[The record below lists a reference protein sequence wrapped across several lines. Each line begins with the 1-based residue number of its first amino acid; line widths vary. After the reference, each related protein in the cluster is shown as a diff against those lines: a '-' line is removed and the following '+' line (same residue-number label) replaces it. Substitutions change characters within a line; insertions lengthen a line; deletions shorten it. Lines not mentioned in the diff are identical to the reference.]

1 MDDLTKEQVIG
12 RMSDA
17 EVQKE
22 VTSFWED
29 NARGYSLPTRMYLK
43 TSDRLEKMFSRM
55 VGTGRCLKIADMGS
69 GAGYSSIT
77 LSTMGHDVTSV
88 DISPKMLDQARWNAD
103 YYGADIEF
111 VLGNAENPGLED
123 RSFDA
128 VVANDTLFTICDPGK
143 AVSEWVRLL
152 RPGGFLFIA
161 DGNYFFDT
169 TLEEYRQRSDY
180 MRTKYYKEELE
191 IRPDI
196 GNIDYRRLRGICRNL
211 YVNRIRRPSWETW
224 FLMELGVKDIRIE
237 STDSEH
243 FTYLSRLGK
252 MSVPMTYAVCARI
265 PFGCRQNE
273 VQDRY
278 PAFESDLIDARAAMS
293 ALATDDRIRIATLL
307 SASPLNVKE
316 IQEVTGL
323 PQNLVSYNLKIM
335 REGGIV
341 KAERAGRSVVCSLT
355 DADAVGCMLEA
366 ARSLSSRRIT

>member
-1 MDDLTKEQVIG
+1 MSDLTKEQVIG
-12 RMSDA
+12 RISDA

-22 VTSFWED
+22 VTGFWED
-29 NARGYSLPTRMYLK
+29 NARGYGLSTRMYLK
-43 TSDRLEKMFSRM
+43 TSDCLEKMFSRM

-77 LSTMGHDVTSV
+77 LSAMGHDVTSM
-88 DISPKMLDQARWNAD
+88 DISPKMLEQARWNAD
-103 YYGADIEF
+103 YYGADIDF
-111 VLGNAENPGLED
+111 VLGNAENPGLESC
-123 RSFDA
+123 SFDA

-180 MRTKYYKEELE
+180 MRTKYSKEELE

-196 GNIDYRRLRGICRNL
+196 GNIDYQRLRGICRNL

-224 FLMELGVKDIRIE
+224 FLMELGIKEIKIE

-252 MSVPMTYAVCARI
+252 MSVPMTYAVCART
-265 PFGCRQNE
+265 PFSCRQNE
-273 VQDRY
+273 VLDRH
-278 PAFESDLIDARAAMS
+278 PAFESGMTGAKSAVS
-293 ALATDDRIRIATLL
+293 ALATEDRIRIAALL
-307 SASPLNVKE
+307 SASPMSVKE

-323 PQNLVSYNLKIM
+323 PQNLVSYDLRIM
-335 REGGIV
+335 KEGGIV
-341 KAERAGRSVVCSLT
+341 RAERAGRSSVYSLT